1 MRNKKRRNFRIIRH
15 PFKNKS
21 GAIIRKSDC
30 RTALAEIEGF
40 EPPIRR
46 RMQVFKTGVIDH
58 STISPRGWKRVG
70 MYRLVNA
77 GAKVVDLCE
86 TTKFCGLFFL
96 FCPTFVGKRVGKGVS
111 GTTVGLGTS
120 ACQPFASVLTN
131 DSARSRVSSFPT
143 SRSWRSSAS
152 WPRISSRSQFCR

>member
-1 MRNKKRRNFRIIRH
+1 MRFT
-15 PFKNKS
+15 
-21 GAIIRKSDC
+21 GLC
-30 RTALAEIEGF
+30 AEREGF
-40 EPPIRR
+40 EPPVPLGTP
-46 RMQVFKTGVIDH
+46 VFKTGVIDH

-70 MYRLVNA
+70 KYRLANA

-96 FCPTFVGKRVGKGVS
+96 FCPTFLAKGWGRGVS
-111 GTTVGLGTS
+111 GISVCLGTLVR
-120 ACQPFASVLTN
+120 QPFASVLTN